1 MARRRNSAAGSA
13 NIWPGFVDA
22 LATLL
27 LVFIFLLVV
36 FVLAQVL
43 LSQAITGKDEAL
55 NRLNRQVAELADLLD
70 LERQANV
77 DLRLNIAQLSSS
89 LQTTTAGRDQL
100 QVQLR
105 QMMTRAEQA
114 EDALAAAQSRAG
126 ASREVSQRRLLEL
139 ESLRRDIEALRK
151 LRGTL
156 EAQVGALVQNLAARE
171 LDVRKLAEN
180 LAAREAELGTVSGNL
195 AKRETELS
203 AITRNLATRET
214 ELSTMSRNLTKRE
227 TELSTMSRNLTK
239 RETELN
245 TVTQN
250 LAERGTELNTVTRD
264 LAAREAELG
273 ALRDRGKQLQAALAS
288 ERERTLLA
296 QKGIDE
302 REIRLVELLDLY
314 SRLEED
320 YNAGRVLNKGQKAQV
335 GVLNQQILALLRQ
348 IQRLNAALEASE
360 IKDREDQATITD
372 LGRRLNQALA
382 SKVQELTR
390 YRSEF
395 FGKLR
400 DVLGQRRGVR
410 IVGDRFVFQ
419 SEVLFGS
426 GSALLEQAGQA
437 QIAQMAATLVDIA
450 QQIPADINWV
460 LRVDGHTDAIPIAT
474 AQFPSNWE
482 LSSARAIAVV
492 KFMVERGVPANRLA
506 ATGFGEFQPL
516 DPRAGEIANRRNRRI
531 EFKLT
536 QR

>member
-55 NRLNRQVAELADLLD
+55 NRLNRQVAELADLLG

-227 TELSTMSRNLTK
+227 TEL
-239 RETELN
+239 N

-335 GVLNQQILALLRQ
+335 GVLNQQILALRRQ

>member
-1 MARRRNSAAGSA
+1 MARRRNTAAGTV

-43 LSQAITGKDEAL
+43 LTQAMSGKDDAL

-89 LQTTTAGRDQL
+89 LQTTAADRDQL
-100 QVQLR
+100 QVQMR
-105 QMMTRAEQA
+105 QMITRAEQA
-114 EDALAAAQSRAG
+114 EDALAAAQSRELI
-126 ASREVSQRRLLEL
+126 SKEVSQRRLLEL
-139 ESLRRDIEALRK
+139 ESLRRDVEALRK

-156 EAQVGALVQNLAARE
+156 EAQVGKLSQNLAARE
-171 LDVRKLAEN
+171 TQ
-180 LAAREAELGTVSGNL
+180 LG
-195 AKRETELS
+195 K
-203 AITRNLATRET
+203 I
-214 ELSTMSRNLTKRE
+214 
-227 TELSTMSRNLTK
+227 
-239 RETELN
+239 
-245 TVTQN
+245 
-250 LAERGTELNTVTRD
+250 
-264 LAAREAELG
+264 
-273 ALRDRGKQLQAALAS
+273 RDRSKELQSRLAS

-296 QKGIDE
+296 QKEIEE
-302 REIRLVELLDLY
+302 REIRLSELLDLY
-314 SRLEED
+314 TRLEED
-320 YNAGRVLNKGQKAQV
+320 YNAEQVLTKDQKAQV
-335 GVLNQQILALLRQ
+335 GVLNQQILALRRE
-348 IQRLNAALEASE
+348 IQQLNAALEASE
-360 IKDREDQATITD
+360 AKDQKDQATITD
-372 LGRRLNQALA
+372 LGKRLNQALA

-400 DVLGQRRGVR
+400 EILGDRRGVR

-426 GSALLEQAGQA
+426 GSDHLEVEGQA
-437 QIAQMAATLVDIA
+437 QIAQMATTLVEIA
-450 QQIPADINWV
+450 RQIPVEINWV
-460 LRVDGHTDAIPIAT
+460 LQVDGHTDAIPINT
-474 AQFPSNWE
+474 PQFPSNWE
-482 LSSARAIAVV
+482 LSAARAISVV
-492 KFMVERGVPANRLA
+492 KFLVEQGVPAKRLA

-516 DPRAGEIANRRNRRI
+516 DARSGEIANRRNRRI

>member
-1 MARRRNSAAGSA
+1 M
-13 NIWPGFVDA
+13 
-22 LATLL
+22 
-27 LVFIFLLVV
+27 
-36 FVLAQVL
+36 
-43 LSQAITGKDEAL
+43 
-55 NRLNRQVAELADLLD
+55 
-70 LERQANV
+70 
-77 DLRLNIAQLSSS
+77 
-89 LQTTTAGRDQL
+89 
-100 QVQLR
+100 
-105 QMMTRAEQA
+105 
-114 EDALAAAQSRAG
+114 
-126 ASREVSQRRLLEL
+126 EL

-203 AITRNLATRET
+203 AITRNLAT
-214 ELSTMSRNLTKRE
+214 RE

-335 GVLNQQILALLRQ
+335 GVLNQQILALRRQ

-382 SKVQELTR
+382 RKVHELTR